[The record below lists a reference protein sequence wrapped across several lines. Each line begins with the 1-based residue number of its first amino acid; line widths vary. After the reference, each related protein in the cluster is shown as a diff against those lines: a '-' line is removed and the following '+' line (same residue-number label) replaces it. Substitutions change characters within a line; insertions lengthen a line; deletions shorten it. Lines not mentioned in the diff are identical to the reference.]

1 MHSTWSIPTRHIL
14 NTSNAF
20 RAGGDVPAPRIIHR
34 VDPVYPEDA
43 RKARIAGS
51 LIIEAVIGRDGR
63 IRDAVVLKSI
73 PILDDAGLTAVR
85 QWTFEPGT
93 LDGKPVDVIYNL
105 VVNFSVAPSAP
116 EPR

>member
-1 MHSTWSIPTRHIL
+1 
-14 NTSNAF
+14 
-20 RAGGDVPAPRIIHR
+20 
-34 VDPVYPEDA
+34 
-43 RKARIAGS
+43 
-51 LIIEAVIGRDGR
+51 
-63 IRDAVVLKSI
+63 VVLKSI

-93 LDGKPVDVIYNL
+93 LDGQPVDVIYNL